1 MENKKQ
7 EIDKNKFNAF
17 FHLIYE
23 YRCLANAAYAWNKF
37 GDPSS
42 ENKEK
47 ENDSKLIPEVS
58 TIIQDSLLLH
68 ARALIEFFYP
78 DNYSKRETDINITR
92 FIALNSSC
100 ENDLINLKRA
110 IEVHVLHMTDWRDPS
125 IREQSSRVDIQR
137 KEWDK
142 ENKEIFDRL
151 IRLLE
156 DLSNRL
162 TFPWNEA
169 LKSLKNASE
178 ERFKKGACFNWPK
191 NLGEKENVKKYLQN
205 LITNLIKK

>member
-1 MENKKQ
+1 MKDKKQ

-47 ENDSKLIPEVS
+47 ENASKLIPEVS

-78 DNYSKRETDINITR
+78 DSYRKTDINITR
-92 FIALNSSC
+92 FIASNSSC
-100 ENDLINLKRA
+100 MSYLINLKKS
-110 IEVHVLHMTDWRDPS
+110 IEVHVLHITDWRDS
-125 IREQSSRVDIQR
+125 VIREKSNRVDIQR
-137 KEWDK
+137 KEWNK
-142 ENKEIFDRL
+142 ENKKIFDRL
-151 IRLLE
+151 IKLLE
-156 DLSNRL
+156 DLSNKL

-169 LKSLKNASE
+169 LKSLGNASE
-178 ERFKKGACFNWPK
+178 ERFRKGPYFNWPK
-191 NLGEKENVKKYLQN
+191 NLGEKEYVKEYLQN
-205 LITNLIKK
+205 LITK